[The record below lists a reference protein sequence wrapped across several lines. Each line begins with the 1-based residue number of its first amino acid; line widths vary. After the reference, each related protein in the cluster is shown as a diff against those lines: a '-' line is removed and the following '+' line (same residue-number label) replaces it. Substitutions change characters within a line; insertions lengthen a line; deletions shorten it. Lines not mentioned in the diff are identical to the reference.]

1 MRQTVLFLSCLALA
15 AASVGCAA
23 LSADESATTN
33 KESTLAREIDAR
45 QAIRSIL
52 FDQQTYFI
60 ENSRFTT
67 SSSKGVKLDAR
78 VESPD
83 YTYRIQP
90 KVSKQK
96 GILVTATAKK
106 PGLRSFT
113 GAVFAVPTREGKL
126 TISDICETT
135 EPSQKAPVI
144 TEVPQRPDA
153 DIKCPPGSQSSLAI
167 LAGR

>member
-1 MRQTVLFLSCLALA
+1 MRRTFLFLSCLALA
-15 AASVGCAA
+15 ATSVGCAA
-23 LSADESATTN
+23 LSANESAT
-33 KESTLAREIDAR
+33 EQDSTLTREIDAR
-45 QAIRSIL
+45 QAIRSLL

-67 SSSKGVKLDAR
+67 TSHKGVNLDAR
-78 VESPD
+78 VESLD
-83 YTYRIQP
+83 YAYQIQP

-106 PGLRSFT
+106 PGLRSFA
-113 GAVFAVPTREGKL
+113 GVVFAVPTPEGKL
-126 TISDICETT
+126 TISEVCETT

-144 TEVPQRPDA
+144 TDVPQRPDA
-153 DIKCPPGSQSSLAI
+153 EIKCPPGSRSSLAT